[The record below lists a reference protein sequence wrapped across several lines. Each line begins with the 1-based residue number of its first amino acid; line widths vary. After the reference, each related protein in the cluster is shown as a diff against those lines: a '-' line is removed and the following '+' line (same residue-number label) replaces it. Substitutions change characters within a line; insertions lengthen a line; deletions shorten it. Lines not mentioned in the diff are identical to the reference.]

1 MIAEH
6 VAFGLQCPRRLDDP
20 PTYCVPCYEQTVRR
34 AAFAWAI
41 LTISR

>member
-1 MIAEH
+1 MSAEH
-6 VAFGLQCPRRLDDP
+6 VAFGPHCARALADP
-20 PTYCVPCYEQTVRR
+20 PTYCVPCYEQVVRR